1 MKNLGK
7 HHYFTALLCL
17 AGAVSELNAATYT
30 WTGNTSS
37 VWNVATNW
45 NPSTDFPHLAGDV
58 AQFSALVNN
67 PITLGQPITIGT
79 LNILTGA
86 TIIIGDSNLLTFSN
100 GGSATINMPPTG
112 SLNVNSPVNL
122 IDPLA
127 ITFSGLMHL
136 AGNISGSSLTVNNN
150 VIAGV
155 LFLEATNTYSAT
167 NINAGSVLINA
178 ASNLPGPVTFTGNS
192 NLSIT
197 ASIPLITNS
206 FTINNMVNGRIRVSS
221 GFTAT
226 ISGQITGPGTLEV
239 NSLSDEGTLILTAA
253 NNYSGGT
260 TVLRGTL
267 QGNTTSLQGD
277 ILNNG
282 ILIFDQT
289 TTGAYPDNITGT
301 GALQKT
307 GGGLLTFSNSHG
319 YTGNT
324 TVSQGR
330 LNVNSSL
337 ASPTTTVNSGATLG
351 GNGSLQA
358 VVVNGGT
365 IAAGNSIGTLQMTSF
380 SANGSATTQVEIDP
394 TTNSLYVVTNNA
406 TLGGDIFVV
415 QNGAAASYS
424 PSKQYTFLTA
434 GSITSSFN
442 PTVLGGLPGF
452 QFSLIQNAN
461 LVVLAYISS
470 LAIPTSGLSGN
481 ALTFANYLNSSAL
494 DSPATSLLARLTGSS
509 LQNALNS
516 ASPAR
521 NAFGTFIT
529 QNILFGVSQTISS
542 HLIDQ
547 RYFLSQKTQ
556 QPQLAALLADNS
568 DTVAAENCASP
579 QDPYSFWVHAFGE
592 YNHLKSEDQNP
603 SFNAYSGAALLGF
616 DFHGSEHNLFGLGAG
631 YGYTHL
637 SENQNAGHQ
646 NINYY
651 IVNLYDTV
659 YFPRGYVEFGLWGV
673 YTQIHNYR
681 HVSFPGFDAT
691 ASATFHGWQIVPHL
705 GFGYLGRLSG
715 TDIEPFAQ
723 FDCAINWQESYQE
736 HGAGP
741 FNMSQQ
747 SQTSELLRSEAG
759 LRFYQSKETDW
770 GAWRIMEKIS
780 YVNLKTFNT
789 GTVTSSIVGSSGFFT
804 VESFRGTQNLGSAG
818 LEFLWRF
825 GKRKPIDFSLVYDGQ
840 MGSQYMSHEGMAK
853 LSKDF

>member
-1 MKNLGK
+1 VKNLGK
-7 HHYFTALLCL
+7 HPYYFTALLCL

-37 VWNVATNW
+37 VWNVASNW
-45 NPSTDFPHLAGDV
+45 NPSTDFPRLAGDV

-79 LNILTGA
+79 LNILTSA

-100 GGSATINMPPTG
+100 GGTATINMSTG
-112 SLNVNSPVNL
+112 SSRVNSPVNL
-122 IDPLA
+122 IDPLD
-127 ITFSGLMHL
+127 ITFSGILRL
-136 AGNISGSSLTVNNN
+136 SGNISGSSLTVNNN
-150 VIAGV
+150 AVSGV
-155 LFLEATNTYSAT
+155 LLLEATNTYSAT
-167 NINAGSVLINA
+167 NINTASIVINA
-178 ASNLPGPVTFTGNS
+178 ASNLSGPVTFTGNGFLTMAS
-192 NLSIT
+192 
-197 ASIPLITNS
+197 SIPLITNS
-206 FTINNMVNGRIRVSS
+206 FTINNMVGKFRVAF
-221 GFTAT
+221 GATAT
-226 ISGQITGPGTLEV
+226 IGGQITGPGTLEV
-239 NSLSDEGTLILTAA
+239 NLLNDDGTLILTGA

-260 TVLRGTL
+260 TVLTGTL

-277 ILNNG
+277 ILNNS

-289 TTGAYPDNITGT
+289 TTGTFPDNITGT

-307 GGGLLTFSNSHG
+307 GSGLLTLSNSHG

-324 TVSQGR
+324 MVNQGR

-351 GNGSLQA
+351 GTGSLQA

-394 TTNSLYVVTNNA
+394 TTNSLYVVMNNA

-415 QNGAAASYS
+415 QDGAASAYP

-461 LVVLAYISS
+461 SIVLAYISS

-481 ALTFANYLNSSAL
+481 ALTFANYLNSSAP

-547 RYFLSQKTQ
+547 RYFLSKKTQ
-556 QPQLAALLADNS
+556 QPQLAALLADNN
-568 DTVAAENCASP
+568 DTIGAENCTSL
-579 QDPYSFWVHAFGE
+579 QDPHSFWAHAFGE

-651 IVNLYDTV
+651 IANLYDTV

-681 HVSFPGFDAT
+681 HISFPGFDAM

-736 HGAGP
+736 HGAGS

-789 GTVTSSIVGSSGFFT
+789 GTVTSSIVGGSGFFT

-825 GKRKPIDFSLVYDGQ
+825 GKRKPVDFSLVYDGQ
-840 MGSQYMSHEGMAK
+840 MGSRYMSHEGMAK